1 MLTRRQWLQTNPRP
15 KSPVNLQALLDEQQ
29 RAAAAEQDQITQIYN
44 QLTVANQA
52 GKTADAAKLN
62 ADLVAARSRQAT
74 TSLNITQLTS
84 EIAKAVKCPVHG
96 IGLHFHRN
104 RPEDLYVCENGP
116 HFLFWTR
123 VDGKPQLVQVPT
135 LMLPGLDYPMT
146 EGTKISRMEWLSQ
159 HPPQTAAGCPHHELK
174 ICDEKRRPLLVP
186 FGDRPVDVFVCLD
199 QHEKY
204 LWTKTKDGPAL
215 VLLAGDPPALESPI
229 D

>member
-52 GKTADAAKLN
+52 GKTADAAKLQ
-62 ADLVAARSRQAT
+62 ADLTAARTRQAS
-74 TSLNITQLTS
+74 TSANITQLTA
-84 EIAKAVKCPVHG
+84 EIARAVKCPIHQL
-96 IGLHFHRN
+96 GLHFHRN

-123 VDGKPQLVQVPT
+123 VGGKAQLSPVAT

-159 HPPQTAAGCPHHELK
+159 HPPQTAAGCPLHK
-174 ICDEKRRPLLVP
+174 VKLVP
-186 FGDRPVDVFVCLD
+186 FGERPVDVFVCD
-199 QHEKY
+199 AEHEKHI
-204 LWTKTKDGPAL
+204 WTSTPAGPAL
-215 VLLAGDPPALESPI
+215 VPLAGDPPGLELPI